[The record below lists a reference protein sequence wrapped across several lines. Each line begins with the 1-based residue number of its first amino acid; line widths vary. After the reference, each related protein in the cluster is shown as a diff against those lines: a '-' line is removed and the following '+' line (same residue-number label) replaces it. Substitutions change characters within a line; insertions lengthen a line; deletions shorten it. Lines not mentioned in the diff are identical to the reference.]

1 MSPRY
6 QDIIEK
12 TYDFPQDEF
21 EVKNNELFFH
31 GIDLKQIIKEH
42 GSPLKIWYLPKISEN
57 INRAKEFFR
66 LAMDKVGYK
75 GEYTYCYC
83 TKSSHFKFVL
93 EAVIDSG
100 SHLETSSAY
109 DLEIIKNLTNAGK
122 YSRDKFILFNGYKTD
137 PYIQNIADLF
147 NQGFNNGVMIIDSTS
162 ELKRWISL

>member
-42 GSPLKIWYLPKISEN
+42 GYPLKIWYLPKISDN

-66 LAMDKVGYK
+66 LAMNKVGYR

-93 EAVIDSG
+93 ETVIDSG
-100 SHLETSSAY
+100 SHL
-109 DLEIIKNLTNAGK
+109 
-122 YSRDKFILFNGYKTD
+122 
-137 PYIQNIADLF
+137 
-147 NQGFNNGVMIIDSTS
+147 
-162 ELKRWISL
+162 